1 MAVSLRVN
9 GRTHALTVD
18 PDTALLYVLR
28 NDLKL
33 NGPKFGCGRGQ
44 CGACTVI
51 LDGRAV
57 RSCVTSLS
65 DVGDGEI
72 VTLEGLGT
80 RDNPHPVQ
88 RAFIEEQAAQCGY
101 CMNGMIMQAKAFL
114 DQTAKPSDA
123 EIKAALANNLCRC
136 GTHAQIVRAGPRVG
150 AAPAGGGALCRLIP
164 KSPAAP
170 CSRAPV
176 ICWSPARFP
185 LRRTRPKLWDRG
197 PRRSPTIASI
207 HGLRSKP
214 TAASPAS
221 PAAWISAP
229 ACAPRPPT

>member
-9 GRTHALTVD
+9 GRVHALTVE
-18 PDTALLYVLR
+18 PDTPLLYVLR

-57 RSCVTSLS
+57 RSCVTSVN
-65 DVGDGEI
+65 DARDAEI
-72 VTLEGLGT
+72 VTLEGLGS

-101 CMNGMIMQAKAFL
+101 CMNGMI
-114 DQTAKPSDA
+114 
-123 EIKAALANNLCRC
+123 
-136 GTHAQIVRAGPRVG
+136 
-150 AAPAGGGALCRLIP
+150 
-164 KSPAAP
+164 
-170 CSRAPV
+170 SR
-176 ICWSPARFP
+176 SR
-185 LRRTRPKLWDRG
+185 
-197 PRRSPTIASI
+197 
-207 HGLRSKP
+207 P

-221 PAAWISAP
+221 PAGSIWGP
-229 ACAPRPPT
+229 VFAPRSPRSWRTSSMSTSSASPW

>member
-18 PDTALLYVLR
+18 PDTPLIYVLR

-51 LDGRAV
+51 VDGRAV
-57 RSCVTSLS
+57 RSCVTSVN
-65 DVGDGEI
+65 DVREAEI
-72 VTLEGLGT
+72 VTLEGLGS
-80 RDNPHPVQ
+80 RDNLHPVQ

-114 DQTAKPSDA
+114 DQTAKPSAA

-136 GTHAQIVRAGPRVG
+136 GTHTQIVRAVQRV
-150 AAPAGGGALCRLIP
+150 AAA
-164 KSPAAP
+164 
-170 CSRAPV
+170 RA
-176 ICWSPARFP
+176 
-185 LRRTRPKLWDRG
+185 
-197 PRRSPTIASI
+197 
-207 HGLRSKP
+207 
-214 TAASPAS
+214 
-221 PAAWISAP
+221 
-229 ACAPRPPT
+229 

>member
-9 GRTHALTVD
+9 GRTHALTVE
-18 PDTALLYVLR
+18 PDTPLLYVLR

-57 RSCVTSLS
+57 RSCVTS
-65 DVGDGEI
+65 VGEVRDGEI
-72 VTLEGLGT
+72 VTLEGLGS

-114 DQTAKPSDA
+114 DQIAKPSEA
-123 EIKAALANNLCRC
+123 EIKAAMAANLCRC
-136 GTHAQIVRAGPRVG
+136 GSHAQIVRAVQRV
-150 AAPAGGGALCRLIP
+150 AAA
-164 KSPAAP
+164 
-170 CSRAPV
+170 RA
-176 ICWSPARFP
+176 
-185 LRRTRPKLWDRG
+185 
-197 PRRSPTIASI
+197 
-207 HGLRSKP
+207 
-214 TAASPAS
+214 
-221 PAAWISAP
+221 
-229 ACAPRPPT
+229 

>member
-9 GRTHALTVD
+9 GRTHALTVE
-18 PDTALLYVLR
+18 PDTPLLYVLR

-57 RSCVTSLS
+57 RSCVTSVN
-65 DVGDGEI
+65 DARDAEI

-114 DQTAKPSDA
+114 DQIAKPSEQ
-123 EIKAALANNLCRC
+123 EIKAAMAANLCRC
-136 GTHAQIVRAGPRVG
+136 GSHAQIVRAVQRV
-150 AAPAGGGALCRLIP
+150 AAA
-164 KSPAAP
+164 
-170 CSRAPV
+170 RA
-176 ICWSPARFP
+176 
-185 LRRTRPKLWDRG
+185 
-197 PRRSPTIASI
+197 
-207 HGLRSKP
+207 
-214 TAASPAS
+214 
-221 PAAWISAP
+221 
-229 ACAPRPPT
+229 

>member
-18 PDTALLYVLR
+18 PDTPLLYVLR

-33 NGPKFGCGRGQ
+33 NGPKFGCGLGQ

-57 RSCVTSLS
+57 RSCVTALS
-65 DVGDGEI
+65 DVRDGEVI
-72 VTLEGLGT
+72 TLEGLGS

-101 CMNGMIMQAKAFL
+101 CMSGMIMQAKAFL
-114 DQTAKPSDA
+114 DQTAKPSEA

-136 GTHAQIVRAGPRVG
+136 GTHVQIVRAVQRV
-150 AAPAGGGALCRLIP
+150 AAA
-164 KSPAAP
+164 
-170 CSRAPV
+170 RA
-176 ICWSPARFP
+176 
-185 LRRTRPKLWDRG
+185 
-197 PRRSPTIASI
+197 
-207 HGLRSKP
+207 
-214 TAASPAS
+214 
-221 PAAWISAP
+221 
-229 ACAPRPPT
+229 